1 MGLEAIKGYMIGI
14 ILMIVIVT
22 SGVIVMTSFSSKD
35 SSIDNTNQVGY
46 FNSTLNKAN
55 NITNSVEE
63 LQGSVEDI
71 TAEKV
76 GVLGWINAL
85 VGSVFGGIKTLLI
98 TLGFMNTA
106 ATESANMFSIPPSIV
121 ALLVLITVLIVLF
134 ALYEAIMRV

>member
-1 MGLEAIKGYMIGI
+1 MGLEAIKEYMIGI

-106 ATESANMFSIPPSIV
+106 STESANMFSIPPSIV